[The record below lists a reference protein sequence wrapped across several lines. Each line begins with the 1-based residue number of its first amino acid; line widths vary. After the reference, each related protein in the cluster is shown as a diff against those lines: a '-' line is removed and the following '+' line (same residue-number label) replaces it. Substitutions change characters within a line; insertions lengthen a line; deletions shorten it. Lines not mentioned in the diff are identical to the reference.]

1 MEEKGS
7 DAEAE
12 VLSDVYLQAGWLRE
26 LVASGHA
33 DGRRLLKTTVDRHW
47 DALGQRLRGDI
58 DRFAG
63 KLVEYVQER
72 GEKEILE
79 EYIPRKIS
87 AESRKIL
94 AHLNCYNCAKPDV
107 ERSHLTT
114 GHVVALPGSD
124 LGSATYW
131 VCLSPACDLVP
142 GQKQS
147 LVSWFGRLGS
157 FMPFMAVKLEKADQ
171 GKAIEKANSS
181 NYVFFRIQ
189 GVIEAYTFYP
199 SAETAKNPSWEQMFA
214 SNQGR
219 FAGESRNV
227 DIWRVSGSADTLSI
241 TGPGR
246 ATIVAQLRYEY
257 ALNLLQRLGTTLSRV
272 GLDFTAQT
280 NE

>member
-1 MEEKGS
+1 
-7 DAEAE
+7 
-12 VLSDVYLQAGWLRE
+12 
-26 LVASGHA
+26 
-33 DGRRLLKTTVDRHW
+33 
-47 DALGQRLRGDI
+47 
-58 DRFAG
+58 
-63 KLVEYVQER
+63 
-72 GEKEILE
+72 
-79 EYIPRKIS
+79 
-87 AESRKIL
+87 
-94 AHLNCYNCAKPDV
+94 
-107 ERSHLTT
+107 
-114 GHVVALPGSD
+114 
-124 LGSATYW
+124 
-131 VCLSPACDLVP
+131 
-142 GQKQS
+142 
-147 LVSWFGRLGS
+147 
-157 FMPFMAVKLEKADQ
+157 MPFMAVKLEKADQ